1 MASQLMRNDTILSLL
16 RGGRALFPEHPA
28 ITAPG
33 ESPLFYLELLALME
47 EAGAELQRA
56 GISAGDRVAVV
67 LPDGPLMAAVALSLM
82 GHASCAP
89 LNPAYREEEFRFYLE
104 DLMPRAVVLEKG
116 DDGVVAGVAR
126 ELGIPV
132 FRVQAESG
140 AAGRFRIL
148 TIPGETAGRGNT
160 PQADS
165 EALVLHTSGTT
176 SRPKMVP
183 LSQRNLVRSALNVA
197 ATLQLSPAD
206 RGLSVMPL
214 FHIHGLV
221 ASLLAPLA
229 VAGSVCCTRGFQA
242 DRFLEWLRHEG
253 ISWYS
258 AVPTIH
264 QAVLEHL
271 EEGSAAGT
279 GLRLIRSSSAVLSPI
294 VLQRLETAFSVPVIE
309 AYGMTEAAHQMTS
322 NPLPPA
328 ARKPGSVGLAAGP
341 EVVIM
346 DPEGALLGPEERG
359 EIVIRGANVMT
370 GYHNN
375 PEANHQAFS
384 NGWFRTGDQGWLD
397 REGYLF
403 ITGRLKEIINRGGEK
418 IAPREIDDLL
428 MTLPGIRQAVAF
440 ALPHPTLG
448 EDIAVAVVAEDNG
461 LSEQE
466 VRTFL
471 FRHLADFKV
480 PSQVVFLESIP
491 KGPTGKVQRIG
502 LAEKLETALRPPY
515 EQPADE
521 VESVLAELMAG
532 LVARERVGR
541 LDNFFALGGD
551 SLKGIRLIT
560 RINEMFE
567 LELPVTTPFHHPTV
581 AGLAAELIGCSLKT
595 PGSLLSRLQGEVER
609 QIPKRDGEP

>member
-1 MASQLMRNDTILSLL
+1 MQDDTILSLL
-16 RGGRALFPEHPA
+16 YSGRESFAARPA

-33 ESPLFYLELLALME
+33 APPLSYGELLSLIE

-56 GISAGDRVAVV
+56 GIAAADRVAVV
-67 LPDGPLMAAVALSLM
+67 LPNGPLMATVALSLM

-104 DLMPRAVVLEKG
+104 DLMPRAVVLAAG
-116 DDGVVAGVAR
+116 DHGMVAGVAR
-126 ELGIPV
+126 ELGIPTIQV
-132 FRVQAESG
+132 EPENG
-140 AAGRFRIL
+140 AAGRFRISA
-148 TIPGETAGRGNT
+148 IPGESASLGNT
-160 PQADS
+160 SQADH

-183 LSQRNLVRSALNVA
+183 LSQRNLVCSARNVA
-197 ATLQLSPAD
+197 ATLRLRSED

-229 VAGSVCCTRGFQA
+229 VGGSVCCAPGFLA
-242 DRFLEWLRHEG
+242 DRFLGWLKDEG

-264 QAVLEHL
+264 QAVLDLL
-271 EEGSAAGT
+271 EKGATVAT
-279 GLRLIRSSSAVLSPI
+279 GLRLIRSSSAALSPI
-294 VLQRLETAFSVPVIE
+294 ILQQLETAFSVPVIE
-309 AYGMTEAAHQMTS
+309 AYGMTEAAHQMAS

-328 ARKPGSVGLAAGP
+328 PRKPGSVGLPAGP
-341 EVVIM
+341 EVAIM
-346 DPEGALLGPEERG
+346 DPEGMLLGSEEEG
-359 EIVIRGANVMT
+359 EIVIRGANVMV

-375 PEANHQAFS
+375 PEANSQAFS
-384 NGWFRTGDQGWLD
+384 SSWFRTGDQGWLD

-428 MTLPGIRQAVAF
+428 MTHPGIRQAVTF

-448 EDIAVAVVAEDNG
+448 EDIAVAVMSDDSS
-461 LSEQE
+461 LSEQG
-466 VRTFL
+466 VREFL
-471 FRHLADFKV
+471 FRNLADFKV
-480 PSQVVFLESIP
+480 PSQVVFLETIP

-502 LAEKLETALRPPY
+502 LAEKLQAALSPPY
-515 EQPADE
+515 EPPADE

-532 LVARERVGR
+532 LVVTERIGR
-541 LDNFFALGGD
+541 RDNFFSLGGD
-551 SLKGIRLIT
+551 SLKGMRLIT
-560 RINEMFE
+560 RINELFE
-567 LELPVTTPFHHPTV
+567 LELPVTTPFHHPTI
-581 AGLAAELIGCSLKT
+581 AGLAAVLIENSLQT
-595 PGSLLSRLQGEVER
+595 PGSLLHRLQGKVER
-609 QIPKRDGEP
+609 RYSEKSGES